1 MAGLG
6 VTRNEVAVIVLGY
19 LEREGFASAATAF
32 ARESIHL
39 RSQVCVPPNEQP
51 VDLVRLID
59 TYDRMQ
65 RQPAAAAAA
74 TASGTGVITA
84 RMYDALQGIT
94 ADYEAMHGR
103 RSDASGISSS
113 SSSRSRSSGAAAS
126 ASTAASHGGVRR
138 ERSSSFGAAVH
149 ASPSRRKPQ
158 RPRRRTHA
166 TNLNQRDVE
175 ASDAFLAAEEPF
187 AEDSIM
193 YDGGGLDDIGDNN
206 DGLNQ
211 LLGLLGSD
219 SLGGDESLMP
229 FAEQLAGHIN
239 RTMAVPQPH
248 PHPQPMLTA
257 MQPQPPPQQQH
268 IVPQPQPQPRSQ
280 RRSPAS
286 PIAKSRNSGSST
298 SVFGTVAVTADNII
312 SDPALN
318 PAFTSLIRGAPSS
331 PARRTAPPPSASAPA
346 TRRVSAAV
354 AAASFSQREQELPA
368 PPPAAA
374 AVSHHHHYHHHK
386 KRSPTHRSSA
396 GSPVTKTARVEG
408 GGGAPSASASLASTS
423 AAAATTTS
431 SRLLANVDAF
441 LDNIHTTP
449 ERPQK
454 STTTTTT
461 STTSSTDDAARKL
474 LQVANVEAF
483 LDQLDYADGVGG

>member
-1 MAGLG
+1 MAGG

-19 LEREGFASAATAF
+19 LEREGFASVATAF
-32 ARESIHL
+32 ARESIQL
-39 RSQVCVPPNEQP
+39 RSQVRVPPNEQP

-103 RSDASGISSS
+103 RSGASGISS

-126 ASTAASHGGVRR
+126 ASAAASHGGVRR

-268 IVPQPQPQPRSQ
+268 IVPQLQPRSQ

-286 PIAKSRNSGSST
+286 PIAKSRNSSSST

-374 AVSHHHHYHHHK
+374 AVSHHHHHHHHK

-396 GSPVTKTARVEG
+396 GSPATKTARVEG

-483 LDQLDYADGVGG
+483 LDQLDYADDVGG